1 MDRQIEKKSFLR
13 RYAWYIAAA
22 AALAAL
28 LVWIV
33 LGTTANTMT
42 VDASDITISDV
53 TRGKFDDYVRLN
65 GQVLPIQ
72 VVQISPEEGGIVREK
87 VVEEGT
93 RVRKGDVIL
102 RLSNSNL
109 DLQILNAEAELAEK
123 QNLLRNTQV
132 AMQQDRLN
140 NRTEQ
145 ATLDTDCDRKRRA
158 YEQNV
163 RLYKERLISKEVY
176 LQSREDYN
184 LALRKQSLIS
194 QRLKQDSLYRHVQM
208 AQMEDNLDNM
218 RRNVLLV
225 RDRKNK
231 LEVRSAIDGELGLL
245 DVELGQN
252 IAAGQ
257 NIGQINDLSDFKVQ
271 AQIDEHYIDRVRPGL
286 SASFSRDG
294 KTYLLRVRKVYPEVR
309 NGTFRTDFVF
319 VGERPAQMRSGQTF
333 YVELALGKSQQATLI
348 PRGTFFQTTGGNWI
362 FVLDKSGRKAYRRN
376 ISIARQNPQYYEV
389 TDGLEPGER
398 VITSGYEAFKDSGC
412 RTRKSSATRYRPYAT
427 SSRHRCHTTTLQTSV
442 QADTDITKPI
452 RRPTLRAT

>member
-1 MDRQIEKKSFLR
+1 MDRQIEKKSFLL

-33 LGTTANTMT
+33 LGTTANTTT

-158 YEQNV
+158 YEQNA

-184 LALRKQSLIS
+184 LARRKQSLIS
-194 QRLKQDSLYRHVQM
+194 QRLKQDSIYRHVQM

-218 RRNVLLV
+218 RKNVLLV

-271 AQIDEHYIDRVRPGL
+271 AQIDEYYIDRVRPGL

-398 VITSGYEAFKDSGC
+398 VITSGYEAFKDNEVLVI
-412 RTRKSSATRYRPYAT
+412 K
-427 SSRHRCHTTTLQTSV
+427 
-442 QADTDITKPI
+442 
-452 RRPTLRAT
+452 

>member
-28 LVWIV
+28 LVWTV

-42 VDASDITISDV
+42 VDASDITVSDV

-158 YEQNV
+158 YEQNA

-218 RRNVLLV
+218 RKNVLLV

-294 KTYLLRVRKVYPEVR
+294 KTYRLRVRKVYPEVR

-398 VITSGYEAFKDSGC
+398 VITSGYEAFKDNEVLVI
-412 RTRKSSATRYRPYAT
+412 K
-427 SSRHRCHTTTLQTSV
+427 
-442 QADTDITKPI
+442 
-452 RRPTLRAT
+452 

>member
-42 VDASDITISDV
+42 VDASDITVSDV

-158 YEQNV
+158 YEQNA

-176 LQSREDYN
+176 LQSREDYK
-184 LALRKQSLIS
+184 LARRKQSLIS
-194 QRLKQDSLYRHVQM
+194 QRLKQDSIYRHVQM

-218 RRNVLLV
+218 RKNVLLV

-294 KTYLLRVRKVYPEVR
+294 KTYRLRVRKVYPEVR

-319 VGERPAQMRSGQTF
+319 VGERPAQMRSGQTY

-398 VITSGYEAFKDSGC
+398 VITSGYEAFKDNEVLVI
-412 RTRKSSATRYRPYAT
+412 K
-427 SSRHRCHTTTLQTSV
+427 
-442 QADTDITKPI
+442 
-452 RRPTLRAT
+452 

>member
-33 LGTTANTMT
+33 LGTTANTTT
-42 VDASDITISDV
+42 VDVSDITISDV

-87 VVEEGT
+87 VVEEGA

-158 YEQNV
+158 YEQNA

-176 LQSREDYN
+176 LQSREDYK
-184 LALRKQSLIS
+184 LARRKQSLIS
-194 QRLKQDSLYRHVQM
+194 QRLKQDSIYRHVQM
-208 AQMEDNLDNM
+208 AQMEDNLNNM
-218 RRNVLLV
+218 RKNVLLV

-398 VITSGYEAFKDSGC
+398 VITSGYEAFKDNEVLVI
-412 RTRKSSATRYRPYAT
+412 K
-427 SSRHRCHTTTLQTSV
+427 
-442 QADTDITKPI
+442 
-452 RRPTLRAT
+452 

>member
-42 VDASDITISDV
+42 VDASDITVSDV

-158 YEQNV
+158 YEQNA

-176 LQSREDYN
+176 LQSREDYK
-184 LALRKQSLIS
+184 LARRKQSLIS

-218 RRNVLLV
+218 RKNVLLV

-286 SASFSRDG
+286 SASFSRGG
-294 KTYLLRVRKVYPEVR
+294 KTYRLRVRKVYPEVR

-319 VGERPAQMRSGQTF
+319 VGERPAQMRSGQTY

-398 VITSGYEAFKDSGC
+398 VITSGYEAFKDNEVLVI
-412 RTRKSSATRYRPYAT
+412 K
-427 SSRHRCHTTTLQTSV
+427 
-442 QADTDITKPI
+442 
-452 RRPTLRAT
+452 

>member
-33 LGTTANTMT
+33 LGTTANTTT

-158 YEQNV
+158 YEQNT

-194 QRLKQDSLYRHVQM
+194 QRLKQDSIYRHVQM

-218 RRNVLLV
+218 RKNVLLV

-286 SASFSRDG
+286 SASFSRGG

-398 VITSGYEAFKDSGC
+398 VITSGYEAFKDNEVLVI
-412 RTRKSSATRYRPYAT
+412 K
-427 SSRHRCHTTTLQTSV
+427 
-442 QADTDITKPI
+442 
-452 RRPTLRAT
+452 

>member
-13 RYAWYIAAA
+13 RYAWYVAAA

-33 LGTTANTMT
+33 LGTTASTMT
-42 VDASDITISDV
+42 IDATDITISDV

-158 YEQNV
+158 YEQNA

-176 LQSREDYN
+176 LQSREDYK
-184 LALRKQSLIS
+184 LARRKQSLIS

-218 RRNVLLV
+218 RKNVLLV

-286 SASFSRDG
+286 SASFSRGG
-294 KTYLLRVRKVYPEVR
+294 KTYRLRVRKVYPEVR
-309 NGTFRTDFVF
+309 NGTFRTYFVF

-398 VITSGYEAFKDSGC
+398 VITSGYEAFKDNEVLVI
-412 RTRKSSATRYRPYAT
+412 K
-427 SSRHRCHTTTLQTSV
+427 
-442 QADTDITKPI
+442 
-452 RRPTLRAT
+452 

>member
-33 LGTTANTMT
+33 LGTTANTTT

-72 VVQISPEEGGIVREK
+72 VVQISLEEGGIVREK

-158 YEQNV
+158 YEQNA
-163 RLYKERLISKEVY
+163 RLYKERLISKEVF

-184 LALRKQSLIS
+184 LARRKQSLIS

-218 RRNVLLV
+218 RKNVLLV

-398 VITSGYEAFKDSGC
+398 VITSGYEAFKDNEVLVI
-412 RTRKSSATRYRPYAT
+412 K
-427 SSRHRCHTTTLQTSV
+427 
-442 QADTDITKPI
+442 
-452 RRPTLRAT
+452 

>member
-22 AALAAL
+22 GALAAL

-33 LGTTANTMT
+33 LGTTASTMT
-42 VDASDITISDV
+42 IDASDITISDV

-158 YEQNV
+158 YEQNA

-176 LQSREDYN
+176 LQSREDYK
-184 LALRKQSLIS
+184 LARRKQSLIS

-218 RRNVLLV
+218 RKNVLLV

-252 IAAGQ
+252 IVAGQ

-294 KTYLLRVRKVYPEVR
+294 KTYRLRVRKVYPEVR

-319 VGERPAQMRSGQTF
+319 VGERPAQMRSGQTY

-398 VITSGYEAFKDSGC
+398 VITSGYEAFKDNEVLVI
-412 RTRKSSATRYRPYAT
+412 K
-427 SSRHRCHTTTLQTSV
+427 
-442 QADTDITKPI
+442 
-452 RRPTLRAT
+452 

>member
-33 LGTTANTMT
+33 LGTTANTTT

-158 YEQNV
+158 YEQNA

-176 LQSREDYN
+176 LQSREDYK
-184 LALRKQSLIS
+184 LARRKQSLIS
-194 QRLKQDSLYRHVQM
+194 QRLKQDSIYRHVQM

-218 RRNVLLV
+218 RKNVLLV

-362 FVLDKSGRKAYRRN
+362 FVLDKSGRRAYRRN

-398 VITSGYEAFKDSGC
+398 VITSGYEAFKDNEVLVI
-412 RTRKSSATRYRPYAT
+412 K
-427 SSRHRCHTTTLQTSV
+427 
-442 QADTDITKPI
+442 
-452 RRPTLRAT
+452 

>member
-1 MDRQIEKKSFLR
+1 MDRQIEKKSFLL

-42 VDASDITISDV
+42 VDASDITVSDV

-158 YEQNV
+158 YEQNA

-194 QRLKQDSLYRHVQM
+194 QRLKQDSIYRHVQM

-218 RRNVLLV
+218 RKNVLLV

-252 IAAGQ
+252 IVAGQ

-294 KTYLLRVRKVYPEVR
+294 KTYRLRVRKVYPEVR

-362 FVLDKSGRKAYRRN
+362 FVLDKSARKAYRRN

-398 VITSGYEAFKDSGC
+398 VITSGYEAFKDNDVLVI
-412 RTRKSSATRYRPYAT
+412 K
-427 SSRHRCHTTTLQTSV
+427 
-442 QADTDITKPI
+442 
-452 RRPTLRAT
+452 

>member
-13 RYAWYIAAA
+13 RYAWYVAAA

-42 VDASDITISDV
+42 IDATDITISDV

-158 YEQNV
+158 YEQNA

-176 LQSREDYN
+176 LQSREDYK
-184 LALRKQSLIS
+184 LARRKQSLIS

-218 RRNVLLV
+218 RKNVLLV

-271 AQIDEHYIDRVRPGL
+271 APIDEHYIDRVRPGL
-286 SASFSRDG
+286 SASFSRGG
-294 KTYLLRVRKVYPEVR
+294 KIYRLRVRKVYPEVR

-398 VITSGYEAFKDSGC
+398 VITSGYEAFKDNEVLVI
-412 RTRKSSATRYRPYAT
+412 K
-427 SSRHRCHTTTLQTSV
+427 
-442 QADTDITKPI
+442 
-452 RRPTLRAT
+452 

>member
-13 RYAWYIAAA
+13 RYAWYVAAA

-42 VDASDITISDV
+42 IDATDITISDV

-158 YEQNV
+158 YEQNA

-176 LQSREDYN
+176 LQSREDYK
-184 LALRKQSLIS
+184 LARRKQSLIS

-218 RRNVLLV
+218 RKNVLLV

-294 KTYLLRVRKVYPEVR
+294 KTYRLRVRKVYPEVR

-362 FVLDKSGRKAYRRN
+362 FMLDKSGRKAYRRN

-398 VITSGYEAFKDSGC
+398 VITSGYEAFKDNEVLVI
-412 RTRKSSATRYRPYAT
+412 K
-427 SSRHRCHTTTLQTSV
+427 
-442 QADTDITKPI
+442 
-452 RRPTLRAT
+452 

>member
-13 RYAWYIAAA
+13 RYAWYIAVA

-33 LGTTANTMT
+33 LGTTANTTT

-158 YEQNV
+158 YEQNA

-184 LALRKQSLIS
+184 LARRKQSLIS

-218 RRNVLLV
+218 RKNVLLV

-294 KTYLLRVRKVYPEVR
+294 KTYRLRVSKVYPEVR

-398 VITSGYEAFKDSGC
+398 VITSGYEAFKDNDVLVI
-412 RTRKSSATRYRPYAT
+412 K
-427 SSRHRCHTTTLQTSV
+427 
-442 QADTDITKPI
+442 
-452 RRPTLRAT
+452 

>member
-33 LGTTANTMT
+33 LGTTASTMT
-42 VDASDITISDV
+42 IDATDITISDV

-65 GQVLPIQ
+65 GQVQPIQ

-158 YEQNV
+158 YEQNA

-184 LALRKQSLIS
+184 LARRKQSLIS

-218 RRNVLLV
+218 RKNVLLV

-252 IAAGQ
+252 IVAGQ

-294 KTYLLRVRKVYPEVR
+294 KTYRLRVRKVYPEVR

-319 VGERPAQMRSGQTF
+319 VGERPAQMRSGQTY

-398 VITSGYEAFKDSGC
+398 VITSGYEAFKDNEVLVI
-412 RTRKSSATRYRPYAT
+412 K
-427 SSRHRCHTTTLQTSV
+427 
-442 QADTDITKPI
+442 
-452 RRPTLRAT
+452 

>member
-13 RYAWYIAAA
+13 RYAWYIVAA

-42 VDASDITISDV
+42 IDASDITISDV

-109 DLQILNAEAELAEK
+109 DLQIMNAEAELAEK

-158 YEQNV
+158 YEQNA

-176 LQSREDYN
+176 LQSREDYK
-184 LALRKQSLIS
+184 LARRKQSLIS

-218 RRNVLLV
+218 RKNVLLV

-398 VITSGYEAFKDSGC
+398 VITSGYEAFKDNEVLVI
-412 RTRKSSATRYRPYAT
+412 K
-427 SSRHRCHTTTLQTSV
+427 
-442 QADTDITKPI
+442 
-452 RRPTLRAT
+452 

>member
-33 LGTTANTMT
+33 LGTTASTMT
-42 VDASDITISDV
+42 IDATDITISDV

-158 YEQNV
+158 YEQNA

-176 LQSREDYN
+176 LQSREDYK
-184 LALRKQSLIS
+184 LARRKQSLIS

-208 AQMEDNLDNM
+208 AQMEDNLVNM
-218 RRNVLLV
+218 RKNVLLV

-252 IAAGQ
+252 IVAGQ

-294 KTYLLRVRKVYPEVR
+294 KTYRLRVRKVYPEVR

-398 VITSGYEAFKDSGC
+398 VITSGYEAFKDNEVLVI
-412 RTRKSSATRYRPYAT
+412 K
-427 SSRHRCHTTTLQTSV
+427 
-442 QADTDITKPI
+442 
-452 RRPTLRAT
+452 

>member
-42 VDASDITISDV
+42 IDATDITISDV

-158 YEQNV
+158 YEQNA

-176 LQSREDYN
+176 LQSREDYK
-184 LALRKQSLIS
+184 LARRKQSLIS

-218 RRNVLLV
+218 RKNVLLV

-319 VGERPAQMRSGQTF
+319 VGERPAQMRSGQTY

-398 VITSGYEAFKDSGC
+398 VITSGYEAFKDNEVLVI
-412 RTRKSSATRYRPYAT
+412 K
-427 SSRHRCHTTTLQTSV
+427 
-442 QADTDITKPI
+442 
-452 RRPTLRAT
+452 